1 MALGLACV
9 LAVISLVGCATP
21 SAPDP
26 RGKWM
31 PVNRLAD
38 APQAIPLNQVY
49 VFQASPADGT
59 LKTMLTR
66 WARDSRMTL
75 SYLHPNDY
83 TLYGPVGSIRT
94 PSLVEASAALT
105 AAYAG
110 ENVVVAVDHSTI
122 VVSVAG
128 SQGDSAEVQG
138 SVDAAAATGAGAN

>member
-1 MALGLACV
+1 
-9 LAVISLVGCATP
+9 
-21 SAPDP
+21 
-26 RGKWM
+26 M
-31 PVNRLAD
+31 PVNRLAE
-38 APQAIPLNQVY
+38 APQAIPLSQVY

-105 AAYAG
+105 AAYTR
-110 ENVVVAVDHSTI
+110 ENVVVAVDRSTI

-128 SQGDSAEVQG
+128 YQAEAAAVQG
-138 SVDAAAATGAGAN
+138 NVDAAATSDAGAN